1 MTHTYKI
8 TGMTCSGCQFKVQ
21 NLLSQVDG
29 VKEVAVDVA
38 GGEARIE
45 MDKHLSIGSL
55 KDALTNYPKYQIAE
69 KGVIMPAQS
78 IIPEE
83 EEEEETKSWFA
94 TYRPLLLIV
103 AYIFFV
109 SLVTSFTDSSLN
121 TGAWMNS
128 FMAGFFI
135 VFSFFKLLNLS
146 DFAASYAMYDIIA
159 KKVKGYGFVYPFIE
173 LALGIAYLIH
183 FDPMFTGIATIVV
196 MGISSIGVI
205 QSVLNKQKIKCACL
219 GAVFN
224 LPMSTVTIIEDLLM
238 VLMAI
243 MLLAVAH

>member
-1 MTHTYKI
+1 MTHTYEL

-38 GGEARIE
+38 AGEARIE

-55 KDALTNYPKYQIAE
+55 KHALADYAKYQIEE
-69 KGVIMPAQS
+69 KGVTMPAKS
-78 IIPEE
+78 MIS
-83 EEEEETKSWFA
+83 EEETNLWFA

-109 SLVTSFTDSSLN
+109 SLITSFTDGSIN
-121 TGAWMNS
+121 TGVWMNN

-146 DFAASYAMYDIIA
+146 DFAVSYAMYDIIA

-183 FDPMFTGIATIVV
+183 FDPMFTSIATIVV

>member
-21 NLLSQVDG
+21 NLLSQVEG
-29 VKEVAVDVA
+29 VKEVAVDVIA
-38 GGEARIE
+38 GEARIE
-45 MDKHLSIGSL
+45 MDKHLSIGL
-55 KDALTNYPKYQIAE
+55 FKDALKDYPKYQIEE
-69 KGVIMPAQS
+69 KGVIMPTQR
-78 IIPEE
+78 IIS
-83 EEEEETKSWFA
+83 EEETKSWFA

-109 SLVTSFTDSSLN
+109 SLITSFTDGLLN
-121 TGAWMNS
+121 TGAWMNN

-146 DFAASYAMYDIIA
+146 DFALSYAMYDIIA

-173 LALGIAYLIH
+173 LVLGIAYLMH
-183 FDPMFTGIATIVV
+183 LDPMYTGIATIVV

-224 LPMSTVTIIEDLLM
+224 LPMSTVTIIEDLVM

-243 MLLAVAH
+243 MLLVVGH